1 MKNLSTTIKTA
12 TQNVKA
18 ASKVLNSI
26 QKQQP
31 IPNTS
36 SKTVNTIVKNS
47 NGKQI
52 VGNLVKH
59 VNGEVKRV
67 NTAVES
73 TVNSTVSDIERQNKA
88 LINMIERRRLDN
100 IKAGRKN
107 SNIMMK
113 LGEKVKNTIATR
125 TNMNAAVKSAAVNA
139 NAVVN
144 AKGMNAAVNA
154 TKGMNAAVNAKGM
167 YAAVN
172 ATKGMYGT
180 VKGMNAEVNAT
191 KGMKAAVNS
200 AVEAVVNAK
209 SVKEANKIVD
219 SVLKAKTIE
228 DVNIAV
234 KNKGVMKNAKANVSG
249 YNRNKTLNPNKYAKY
264 PFESQKS
271 KFKGMRKPTLV
282 KFNNKNK
289 KPTNSKIFI
298 QGKLEKVYRNNKGK
312 YTESVGMNGNKYKRY
327 INTGLNAGLFNSRM
341 V

>member
-1 MKNLSTTIKTA
+1 
-12 TQNVKA
+12 
-18 ASKVLNSI
+18 
-26 QKQQP
+26 
-31 IPNTS
+31 
-36 SKTVNTIVKNS
+36 
-47 NGKQI
+47 
-52 VGNLVKH
+52 
-59 VNGEVKRV
+59 
-67 NTAVES
+67 
-73 TVNSTVSDIERQNKA
+73 
-88 LINMIERRRLDN
+88 
-100 IKAGRKN
+100 
-107 SNIMMK
+107 
-113 LGEKVKNTIATR
+113 
-125 TNMNAAVKSAAVNA
+125 MNAE
-139 NAVVN
+139 
-144 AKGMNAAVNA
+144 
-154 TKGMNAAVNAKGM
+154 
-167 YAAVN
+167 VN